1 MPALLRAG
9 SLKTRVIWAIV
20 LILMCLAPLVS
31 TEFRLSLLA
40 KFLALAILAIG
51 LDLIWGY
58 GGVLSLGHGVFF
70 GLGGYAM
77 AMYLKLQAGGAIP
90 DFMGWSGLSGLPW
103 FWEPFRSFPAAIFLG
118 IAIPAMLAFVLGWFT
133 FRNRITGVYFTILTQ
148 ALVLI
153 TVTLFVGKQEWTGG
167 TNGITGYQTIFGFKL
182 HAAGTTI
189 VLYYIT
195 LIVLVLAY
203 VFCRRIV
210 NSRFGQVLE
219 AARDGENRVRFLG
232 FDPAGYKTLAFALSG
247 ALAGIAGML
256 FVLQVGIISP
266 SMMGIVPSI
275 EMVLWV
281 ALGGRGTLIGA
292 VIGTLML
299 NAAKTGISEAYPE
312 GWLFVVGG
320 LFVTVVLFMPNGIV
334 GVYRNVVHM
343 VRRRGE
349 SSHVQTASEKRKIF
363 GASGDTGR

>member
-1 MPALLRAG
+1 MSALLKTG
-9 SLKTRVIWAIV
+9 SLKMRIIWAVV
-20 LILMCLAPLVS
+20 LIMMCLVPLIS

-77 AMYLKLQAGGAIP
+77 AMYLKLQASGATLP

-103 FWEPFRSFPAAIFLG
+103 FWEPFRSFPVALLLG
-118 IAIPAMLAFVLGWFT
+118 IALPALLAFALGWFT

-167 TNGITGYQTIFGFKL
+167 TNGITGYNSIFGFTL
-182 HAAGTTI
+182 HSAGTTI

-195 LIVLVLAY
+195 LAVLVIAY
-203 VFCRRIV
+203 MLCRRMV

-232 FDPAGYKTLAFALSG
+232 YDPAGYKTLAFAFSG

-292 VIGTLML
+292 VIGAVVL

-312 GWLFVVGG
+312 GWLFVIGG

-334 GVYRNVVHM
+334 GVYRHVV
-343 VRRRGE
+343 RLLKRRGE
-349 SSHVQTASEKRKIF
+349 SAHVQVTREKPKVY
-363 GASGDTGR
+363 